1 MVGQTLD
8 YGRTQTGAGA
18 RNAAEG
24 RGLIVNARA
33 VRALRGRSVRD
44 VLRTEMV
51 TVVPEMTVYELAQ
64 TLLEAGIRCAPVLSP
79 AGRLVGVA
87 SLAEVTRLAIDEGL
101 APCAA
106 PGGLHG
112 TNGNGTRAAG
122 EPARCP
128 PGVECLR
135 VRDMMGPLGLTVA
148 PDEPL
153 LGLIRRFV
161 QGRVQRALVVDND
174 MLVGIVTAVDVLNVV
189 DGSL

>member
-1 MVGQTLD
+1 M
-8 YGRTQTGAGA
+8 
-18 RNAAEG
+18 NAS
-24 RGLIVNARA
+24 A

-64 TLLEAGIRCAPVLSP
+64 TLLEAGIHSAPVLSP

-87 SLAEVTRLAIDEGL
+87 SLAEVTRLAMREGL
-101 APCAA
+101 PPCAA
-106 PGGLHG
+106 PRDPQQ
-112 TNGNGTRAAG
+112 TDGNGTRAAD

-128 PGVECLR
+128 PGIECLR
-135 VRDMMGPLGLTVA
+135 VRDMMEPLGLTVS

-153 LGLIRRFV
+153 SGLIRRFV
-161 QGRVQRALVVDND
+161 QARVQRALVVEND
-174 MLVGIVTAVDVLNVV
+174 MLLGQVTAVDVLNVI